1 MTRFPSALAHRA
13 ASPYRRR
20 IGRGMRFALTAS
32 VAIAVATPTAL
43 AQEADAREQQK
54 ELPSVEDKTDG
65 MTHWPGFFDL
75 FWDEDEGKL
84 YLQVDR
90 WGEEFLYQVSL
101 PTGLGSNPVGLDRG
115 QLGGTHV
122 LRAERVGPRVL
133 LIEPN
138 YGFRA
143 LSEDPAERR
152 AVTEAFAPSTHWGF
166 KVVARTDD
174 RILVDATDFFLRDAH
189 GVVRTLDRTGQGKFT
204 LDSSRSVLH
213 LPRTRSFPKNTEVEV
228 SLTFKSDAP
237 GPLVRRTA
245 ASGEAVTLRQ
255 HHSLVELPED
265 GYEPRRADPRVGAFG
280 ITFHDYASPI
290 DQPVAVRWASRHRL
304 EKADPAAERSRPVEP
319 IVYYLDPGVPE
330 PIRSALIEGAS
341 WWNQAFEAAG
351 YIDAFRV
358 EMLPDGADPMDLRY
372 NVIHWTHRSTRGWS
386 YGSSVTD
393 PRTGEILKGN
403 VNLGSLRLRQ
413 DHLLAV
419 GLGFE
424 PGSIGSSAAGKAS
437 ASVWSAAEPA
447 WSDAGPG
454 AQPPGRWF
462 GVCDLSAGPT
472 FSYLAEVAAN
482 GDAVEMA
489 LARIRQLSAHE
500 VGHTLGLS
508 HNFISSTYGRASVMD
523 YPAPLVRITAE
534 GELDVSQ
541 AYDVDIGEYDEFAI
555 RWLYSDFAT
564 GVDEELALDAIVE
577 QGLASGIR
585 FISDADARPPGAAHP
600 LAHLWDNGAD
610 PIVALREGIEI
621 RRIGLDRFDAEVI
634 PEGEAL
640 SSLQG
645 ILVPLY
651 LHHRYQVEAAAR
663 SVGGADYNYAIR
675 GDGQS
680 AIAIVP
686 GDRQRDALEAVLETL
701 TPDFLAL
708 PDRILDLIPPRAF
721 FTTDQELFASGTG
734 PTFDPFGVAASAAE
748 FTVSLLLDPTRTA
761 RLVEFHSRDAANPG
775 LDEVLDRLLAA
786 TWRSDLPSDA
796 YLARVAETVRGVVL
810 EQMLDHATDGRS
822 AAPVRA
828 ILAASLD
835 ELASRLEVRPSAAP
849 HERLAASDIR
859 RWQRRPYD
867 ADERSEAASLPPG
880 SPIGREG
887 SRP

>member
-1 MTRFPSALAHRA
+1 MTRFSSALAHPSASRYRVRLDRGSRFVLA
-13 ASPYRRR
+13 ALV
-20 IGRGMRFALTAS
+20 ALAALVIAS
-32 VAIAVATPTAL
+32 PTAL
-43 AQEADAREQQK
+43 AQEAGAREQQK

-65 MTHWPGFFDL
+65 MTHWAGFFDL

-122 LRAERVGPRVL
+122 LKAERVGPKVL
-133 LIEPN
+133 LVEPN

-152 AVTEAFAPSTHWGF
+152 AVAEAFAPSTHWGF
-166 KVVARTDD
+166 KIVARTDD
-174 RILVDATDFFLRDAH
+174 RVLVDATDFFLRDAH
-189 GVVRTLDRTGQGKFT
+189 GVVRTLDRSGQGKFT
-204 LDSSRSVLH
+204 RDSSRSAFY
-213 LPRTRSFPKNTEVEV
+213 LPRTKSFPRNTEVEV
-228 SLTFKSDAP
+228 SLTYKSDAP
-237 GPLVRRTA
+237 GPLVRQTA

-290 DQPVAVRWASRHRL
+290 DQPVAVRWVSRHRL
-304 EKADPAAERSRPVEP
+304 ERADPTAERSRPIEP

-351 YIDAFRV
+351 YIDAFQV

-372 NVIHWTHRSTRGWS
+372 NVIHWTHRATRGWS

-419 GLGFE
+419 GFGFE
-424 PGSIGSSAAGKAS
+424 PGSSDSGALDEAPAS
-437 ASVWSAAEPA
+437 AWST
-447 WSDAGPG
+447 AGPP
-454 AQPPGRWF
+454 AQPTGRRF

-482 GDAVEMA
+482 GNAAEMA

-508 HNFISSTYGRASVMD
+508 HNFIASTYERASVMD
-523 YPAPLVRITAE
+523 YPAPLVRITSD

-541 AYDVDIGEYDEFAI
+541 AYDVDIGEYDKFVI

-564 GVDEELALDAIVE
+564 GVAEAGALDAIVE
-577 QGLASGIR
+577 EGLASGIR

-610 PIVALREGIEI
+610 PIGALRDEIEV
-621 RRIGLDRFDAEVI
+621 RRIGLGRFDAQLI

-663 SVGGADYNYAIR
+663 SVGGADYSYAVR
-675 GDGQS
+675 GDGQPGV
-680 AIAIVP
+680 AIVP
-686 GDRQRDALEAVLETL
+686 GERQREALDAVLETL

-708 PDRILDLIPPRAF
+708 PDRVLDLIPPRAF
-721 FTTDQELFASGTG
+721 FTADQELFASGTG

-748 FTVSLLLDPTRTA
+748 LTVSLLLESSRTA
-761 RLVEFHSRDAANPG
+761 RLVEFHSRDATNPG
-775 LDEVLDRLLAA
+775 LDEVLDGLLSA
-786 TWRSDLPSDA
+786 TWRSELPSDA

-810 EQMLDHATDGRS
+810 EQMLDRATGGRG

-828 ILAASLD
+828 ILAANLD
-835 ELASRLEVRPSAAP
+835 ELASWLEARPSPTP

-859 RWQRRPYD
+859 RWQERPYD
-867 ADERSEAASLPPG
+867 HAERAEPASLPPG
-880 SPIGREG
+880 SPIGRNG
-887 SRP
+887 VRP